1 MRLHEVSYVNLVKK
15 IATFTKI
22 IFQTTLDFLQQLDI
36 QCKCWKKM
44 VKIIQSLGELE
55 LPYDPINQA

>member
-36 QCKCWKKM
+36 QCKCWKN
-44 VKIIQSLGELE
+44 GENN
-55 LPYDPINQA
+55 PKFSRT